1 MSRELSWKIGF
12 CLIVLFWGLVSF
24 FDFPPPFID
33 DAWYI
38 GASINLVR
46 HGIFANPL
54 CESLNTIGSGQHFY
68 ASMPLHSYVLA
79 AWLWLFGISTLSFK
93 VLYTSLALAV
103 TLLTYALL
111 PVSRLSC
118 VAAFFVSLAT
128 YGLLAGAGY
137 RPDSLGLVFVLLGLG
152 LWRTNGVAASFAAN
166 LSFGFAV
173 ITLPTVAVIG
183 MLTSIA
189 VLIHRA
195 LFRREK
201 PAALLPYV
209 AATGAAY
216 LVSFLIFLV
225 CIQGHLTEFLASLHE
240 NERLTQLAIAGRF
253 HLFSALG
260 ICKWLIL
267 QPIFLL
273 VMLVLAR
280 SGLRQHQRGHLY
292 FLGYVLTGFL
302 WLAYSSLH
310 SSTAGHV
317 WGYAC
322 LIGILFVVLWK
333 DWPWPVWIAYGILYP
348 VAAFGHAHVAIQH
361 LLADPMPPPA
371 QLQEMRE
378 RVAALQARKLYL
390 DEYAMRELYDYNLP
404 GNAFDYEWCSTSG
417 WSWPKSEA
425 DMPKDA
431 VFVTSVSSAKPTKLD
446 PDAGKDAQP
455 LRIFGYPVPG
465 VTKNPYQLEIFQTP
479 P

>member
-1 MSRELSWKIGF
+1 MSRELSWKVGF
-12 CLIVLFWGLVSF
+12 YLVVFFWGFVSF

-46 HGIFANPL
+46 HGIFSNPL
-54 CESLNTIGSGQHFY
+54 CDSLITIGSGQHFY
-68 ASMPLHSYVLA
+68 ASMPLHCYVLA
-79 AWLWLFGISTLSFK
+79 GWLWLFGISTLSFK
-93 VLYTSLALAV
+93 AFYTLLALAV

-118 VAAFFVSLAT
+118 LAALFVSLAA

-137 RPDSLGLVFVLLGLG
+137 RPDSLGLVFVLLGLAI
-152 LWRTNGVAASFAAN
+152 WRTDGIVASLFAN

-183 MLTSIA
+183 ILTSIA

-195 LFRREK
+195 LFRGEK
-201 PAALLPYV
+201 LAALLPYV

-216 LVSFLIFLV
+216 FVSFLVFLF
-225 CIQGHLTEFLASLHE
+225 CIQGHLPEFWASLHE
-240 NERLTQLAIAGRF
+240 NERLTQLAIAGRL

-267 QPIFLL
+267 QPIFFLL
-273 VMLVLAR
+273 LLALVPSAMHR
-280 SGLRQHQRGHLY
+280 HQRGHLY
-292 FLGYVLTGFL
+292 FLGYVLAAFL
-302 WLAYSSLH
+302 WLAYSSFH

-322 LIGILFVVLWK
+322 LIGILFIVLWK
-333 DWPWPVWIAYGILYP
+333 ESRWPVWIAYGILYP
-348 VAAFGHAHVAIQH
+348 IAAFGHAHVAIQH
-361 LLADPMPPPA
+361 LLADPMPPRA

-378 RVAALQARKLYL
+378 RVAAMAPRKLYL
-390 DEYAMRELYDYNLP
+390 DEYSMRELYNYDLP
-404 GNAFDYEWCSTSG
+404 DNAFDYECCSTTG
-417 WSWPKSEA
+417 WSWPRSEA
-425 DMPKDA
+425 DMPKNA
-431 VFVTSVSSAKPTKLD
+431 VFVTSVSTAKPTTLN

-455 LRIFGYPVPG
+455 LRIFGYSLPG